1 MYNELRNDCKILRTT
16 KGGGIMKRLG
26 VIYGIYGGV
35 LSYIAFS
42 ILQNLTRGTDAQ
54 SFIFIGTIILS
65 AVICFCTGMLI
76 ETYKNKN
83 EHRKDL

>member
-1 MYNELRNDCKILRTT
+1 MKIL
-16 KGGGIMKRLG
+16 GVVYGLYGGI
-26 VIYGIYGGV
+26 
-35 LSYIAFS
+35 LSYSAFV

-76 ETYKNKN
+76 ETYQSKNGN
-83 EHRKDL
+83 RKDL